1 MVLEQPSAILEDGW
15 LQIAVVVSNT
25 FRGNPFDNQ
34 AAHANI
40 NQAVNANIMTDFSH
54 SKTTLPWLLQECVS
68 AKMYLITYPCRFDS
82 FTWGLFMLP

>member
-1 MVLEQPSAILEDGW
+1 MRLMVLEQPSAILEDGW
-15 LQIAVVVSNT
+15 LQIVVVVSNT

-54 SKTTLPWLLQECVS
+54 SKTTLP
-68 AKMYLITYPCRFDS
+68 
-82 FTWGLFMLP
+82 